1 MKASRRFTLQKRSCG
16 AVGLVTYFALLA
28 GCESPPQ
35 AHAPIYGATRT
46 EDVSH
51 VVYNYPW
58 LKEYVFLRD
67 LQVDRAESDILRVTA
82 QLHSREPHVSRKVY
96 VKTDFYSA
104 PPGDGGRVVDSTE
117 WEPFVLEPRKR
128 ITYEVNSL
136 VPADDF
142 RVYVNYGQDIGK
154 P

>member
-1 MKASRRFTLQKRSCG
+1 MNGLKKSTVAISALLPG
-16 AVGLVTYFALLA
+16 AVLLV
-28 GCESPPQ
+28 GCSTPRQSQTPRQ
-35 AHAPIYGATRT
+35 GTTRT

-58 LKEYVFLRD
+58 LKENVYLRD
-67 LQVDRAESDILRVTA
+67 LHVDRGEGNVLQVTA
-82 QLHSREPHVSRKVY
+82 QLHSLDEHISRKVY
-96 VKTDFYSA
+96 VKTDFYSQ
-104 PPGDGGRVVDSTE
+104 GLDQGGQLIDSTQ

-128 ITYEVNSL
+128 VTYQASSL